1 MIAIEQ
7 EKNRPG
13 ESHEPLTET
22 ITNWTKRQ
30 MYQTNERTNSRQPNG
45 RKKERTNER
54 MLAQMR
60 EQSKGKEG
68 LPFSPGAESAELTGP
83 DESSTA
89 QEFFNSCLPMLMT
102 N

>member
-1 MIAIEQ
+1 
-7 EKNRPG
+7 
-13 ESHEPLTET
+13 
-22 ITNWTKRQ
+22 

-68 LPFSPGAESAELTGP
+68 LPFSPGAESAE
-83 DESSTA
+83 
-89 QEFFNSCLPMLMT
+89 
-102 N
+102 